1 MKLRCAVLVTIL
13 MLGFA
18 VGAQAQG
25 EDKDDWKQ
33 VIKTSDVTVD
43 IKKMEGTNVYG
54 VRASGYMKAS
64 VAAIENCLRDLEVMR
79 KVVFRFDTADL
90 INEPELGLI
99 STQDVRYVYGKLDA
113 PWPVQ
118 DRDCVGLFRFWI
130 DPKTS
135 VLTCD
140 FKAQKTDYRLDKEAK
155 ERIRVNLSNG
165 IFTLAPKEKDLTYV
179 VVEMLGDPAGDIPV
193 GVINLFSR
201 YGALYTFK
209 KLREA
214 ATSEKFNN
222 PSARIITTTLLQN

>member
-1 MKLRCAVLVTIL
+1 MKFSFALLMTIL
-13 MLGFA
+13 SLA
-18 VGAQAQG
+18 LAASAQAQG
-25 EDKDDWKQ
+25 EVKDGWKQ
-33 VIKTSDVTVD
+33 VIKTADITVD
-43 IKKMEGTNVYG
+43 IKKMEGSNIYG

-64 VAAIENCLRDLEVMR
+64 IAAIENCLRDLEVMR
-79 KVVFRFDTADL
+79 KVVFRFDTADI
-90 INEPELGLI
+90 INEPELGMV

-113 PWPVQ
+113 PWPVL

-135 VLTCD
+135 ILTCE

-165 IFTLAPKEKDLTYV
+165 IFTLASKEKDLTYV

-193 GVINLFSR
+193 SVVNLFSR

-214 ATSEKFNN
+214 VTSEKFNN